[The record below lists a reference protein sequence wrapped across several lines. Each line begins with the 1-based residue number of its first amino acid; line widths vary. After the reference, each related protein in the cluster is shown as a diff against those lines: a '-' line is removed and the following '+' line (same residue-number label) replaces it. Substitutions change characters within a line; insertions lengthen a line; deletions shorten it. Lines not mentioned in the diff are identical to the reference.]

1 MTTALD
7 KPIGARPPAP
17 FAAALTVLI
26 VAALLFDAALSLA
39 LEVLF
44 LPLYRGSVPI
54 PVTALLA
61 GVVNVALVHG
71 MTTVTSR
78 PGFLAAPLVVW
89 TLGFLVCASS
99 GPGGDIMLGSDWRTL
114 LLLFCG
120 LIPPLVYLYVRV
132 NARR

>member
-7 KPIGARPPAP
+7 KPIGARPPAL
-17 FAAALTVLI
+17 FASVLTVAI
-26 VAALLFDAALSLA
+26 VAALLFDAGLSLA

-61 GVVNVALVHG
+61 GPVNIALVYG
-71 MTTVTSR
+71 MASVTSR
-78 PGFLAAPLVVW
+78 LSLLAAPLVVW
-89 TLGFLVCASS
+89 TVGFLVCASA

-120 LIPPLVYLYVRV
+120 LVPPLVYLYVRV
-132 NARR
+132 NAR